1 MPGYTAPV
9 LTDLGGFHEATLG
22 SGPLSI
28 WDGTSLG
35 ISP

>member
-1 MPGYTAPV
+1 MPEYTAPA
-9 LTDLGGFHEATLG
+9 LTHLGDFRRATLG
-22 SGPLSI
+22 YGPLSI